1 MEGHLRPVDFQ
12 EFPTWCRLCPCFVMF
27 IPLWEGTFFHPCF
40 TFLVWPSAVIPYYP
54 KFNSLTLFLTLIKI
68 PRSRT
73 GTIAYVNICTWNQA
87 CDQHSYAFWK
97 KKKSKI
103 PKEEMN
109 AGRSIL
115 VYHIIKMQVIYSE
128 AQLWDP
134 YLQCYVHISVHTYLT
149 TLHSSFSWLRARTI
163 FF

>member
-1 MEGHLRPVDFQ
+1 MEGHLRPVDIQ

-54 KFNSLTLFLTLIKI
+54 KFYSLTLFLTLIKI

-87 CDQHSYAFWK
+87 YDQHSYAFWK
-97 KKKSKI
+97 KKENQRSQRKKWMQVEVFCVSHRQ
-103 PKEEMN
+103 N
-109 AGRSIL
+109 AGNTFWGSTVGPL
-115 VYHIIKMQVIYSE
+115 PTVLCTHICSH
-128 AQLWDP
+128 LP
-134 YLQCYVHISVHTYLT
+134 HHT
-149 TLHSSFSWLRARTI
+149 A
-163 FF
+163 FFV